1 MGLLLCSTSFA
12 ENLPKQLFGVTLYE
26 NIEKYADKET
36 GLKEK
41 ERKNIITFTDENL
54 TGLDKNSDFNK
65 YNIRTDENYNILLI
79 GGRNNYAEQD
89 PTTFKNFCSEDKV
102 KLVKTLSAVYD
113 VNSSEFDNNF
123 YIQEHLE
130 QKVLIQTSEIQY
142 YKKFNNIP
150 KALRLNIYCVYAN
163 LDDGSIWSR
172 LDVVLMDDKYYKEKT
187 LKLWHPTQPFDD
199 EDITTDLKGF

>member
-41 ERKNIITFTDENL
+41 ERKNIITFTDKNL

-79 GGRNNYAEQD
+79 GGRNNYADQD

-142 YKKFNNIP
+142 YKKFNNLP
-150 KALRLNIYCVYAN
+150 KALRL
-163 LDDGSIWSR
+163 SI
-172 LDVVLMDDKYYKEKT
+172 
-187 LKLWHPTQPFDD
+187 F
-199 EDITTDLKGF
+199 